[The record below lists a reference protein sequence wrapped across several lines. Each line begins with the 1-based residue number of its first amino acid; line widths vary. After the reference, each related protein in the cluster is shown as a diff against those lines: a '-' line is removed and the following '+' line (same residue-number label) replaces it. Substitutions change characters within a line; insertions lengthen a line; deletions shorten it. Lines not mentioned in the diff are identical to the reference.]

1 MTENNIIIYHAGRS
15 ESKFLMFGKKNL
27 ILLQKLLYY
36 RKELV
41 YFGEAKRRK
50 TPIMAELQFKPTND
64 VLFKMIFVKYPE
76 LLRRSVARMLN
87 IAYENISKFEIRNTE
102 MPPEEVGKKFCRLDI
117 NMAVDG
123 RLVNL
128 EVQVEDEHDYPE
140 RALYHWA
147 REFSS
152 SLPAGKEGEYIKL
165 PKTIVISILAFQQF
179 DCEGYYSEFRPLE
192 VTRGELLT
200 DKQCLMF
207 FELPKIPSEF
217 DEGDELKWWLSFFN
231 AKTEEDMAK
240 ILEKGGPIMAQ
251 AVEAYRHVSATE
263 EFRQLERLRENTR
276 HNEASALGYARRE
289 GRQEGRQEGR
299 REGELNILALWEKG
313 LSLAEAKELLGIK

>member
-1 MTENNIIIYHAGRS
+1 
-15 ESKFLMFGKKNL
+15 
-27 ILLQKLLYY
+27 
-36 RKELV
+36 
-41 YFGEAKRRK
+41 
-50 TPIMAELQFKPTND
+50 MAELQFKPTND
-64 VLFKMIFVKYPE
+64 VLFKMFFVKYPD
-76 LLRRSVARMLN
+76 LLKRSVANMLN
-87 IAYENISKFEIRNTE
+87 ISYDNIGKFEIRNTE
-102 MPPEEVGKKFCRLDI
+102 IPPEEVGKKFCRLDI

-140 RALYHWA
+140 LALYHWA

-165 PKTIVISILAFQQF
+165 PKTIVISILAFPQF

-207 FELPKIPSEF
+207 FELPKVPTEF
-217 DEGDELKWWLSFFN
+217 DEDDELKWWLSFFN

-240 ILEKGGPIMAQ
+240 ILEKGGPIMVQ

-276 HNEASALGYARRE
+276 HNEASALGHARRE
-289 GRQEGRQEGR
+289 GIREGMREGIR
-299 REGELNILALWEKG
+299 EGMREGIREGELKAKI
-313 LSLAEAKELLGIK
+313 EAAKKLLGRGMKPGEVAEILGLMIDDVLRLQQ